1 MQVRWFCEE
10 RLMLYYLGIPV
21 EIVIGK
27 NQKGFLPRNEDWVNA
42 RWPDGKIWTHIRD
55 QLKER
60 P

>member
-1 MQVRWFCEE
+1 
-10 RLMLYYLGIPV
+10 MLYYLGIPV